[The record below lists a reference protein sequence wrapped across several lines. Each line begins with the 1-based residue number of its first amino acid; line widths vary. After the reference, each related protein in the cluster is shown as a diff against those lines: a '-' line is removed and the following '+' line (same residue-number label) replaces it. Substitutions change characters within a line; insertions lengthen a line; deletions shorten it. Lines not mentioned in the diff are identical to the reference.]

1 VKGDKKMRA
10 KFIAFLMTLALCG
23 LLTSLPAMAATP
35 QGSCPPKFP
44 APIAISDL
52 PADLQDFATFLDTE
66 VGGNNDGLI
75 CVTPLAPKAKSD
87 NGTGLNVLDN
97 RVAGF

>member
-1 VKGDKKMRA
+1 VKR
-10 KFIAFLMTLALCG
+10 LALAIGAIAVCG
-23 LLTSLPAMAATP
+23 LPSLPATAATP

-44 APIAISDL
+44 PPIAISDL
-52 PADLQDFATFLDTE
+52 SPDLQEFATFLDTQ

-75 CVTPLAPKAKSD
+75 CVTTLAPKAKSD
-87 NGTGLNVLDN
+87 NGGGLNILDN

>member
-1 VKGDKKMRA
+1 MRA
-10 KFIAFLMTLALCG
+10 RFTAIIGTAALVWGSLMIPSAT
-23 LLTSLPAMAATP
+23 AATP

-44 APIAISDL
+44 APIAISSL
-52 PADLQDFATFLDTE
+52 SADLRDFATFLDTQ

-75 CVTPLAPKAKSD
+75 CMTPLAPKAKSE
-87 NGTGLNVLDN
+87 NGTGLNILDN

>member
-1 VKGDKKMRA
+1 MKRGVRV
-10 KFIAFLMTLALCG
+10 IALLGTMVWCG
-23 LLTSLPAMAATP
+23 LLLSPPAMAATP

-44 APIAISDL
+44 PPIAISEL
-52 PADLQDFATFLDTE
+52 PAELQEFATFLDTE

-75 CVTPLAPKAKSD
+75 CVTTLAPKAKSE
-87 NGTGLNVLDN
+87 NGTGLNILDN